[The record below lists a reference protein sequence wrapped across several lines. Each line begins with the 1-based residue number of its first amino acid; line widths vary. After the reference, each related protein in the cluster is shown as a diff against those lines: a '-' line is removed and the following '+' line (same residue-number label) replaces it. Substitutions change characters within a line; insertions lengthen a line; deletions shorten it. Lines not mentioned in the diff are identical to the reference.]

1 MTRLEKA
8 RYLASV
14 LDSKK
19 AFDIDVL
26 EVTDLTSIADYFV
39 IASASNSNHVS
50 ALAEEVEDKMTLK
63 GKEPKKVEKDNSSE
77 WIILDYYD
85 VIVHIF
91 FEETRKFYSLEKL
104 WSDAPKL
111 DVSDIVK

>member
-8 RYLASV
+8 RYLTSV

-26 EVTDLTSIADYFV
+26 EVTNLTSIADYFV
-39 IASASNSNHVS
+39 IASASNSNLVN

-63 GKEPKKVEKDNSSE
+63 GEEPKKVEKDNSGE

-91 FEETRKFYSLEKL
+91 FEETREFYSLEKL

>member
-1 MTRLEKA
+1 MTNIEKA
-8 RYLASV
+8 KYITNV
-14 LDSKK
+14 LDAKK

-26 EVTDLTSIADYFV
+26 EVTDLTSITDYFV
-39 IASASNSNHVS
+39 IASASNTNLVK
-50 ALAEEVEDKMTLK
+50 ALAEEVEDKMTLE
-63 GKEPKKVEKDNSSE
+63 GEEPKKIEKDDIGQ

-91 FEETRKFYSLEKL
+91 YEETRKFYGLEKL